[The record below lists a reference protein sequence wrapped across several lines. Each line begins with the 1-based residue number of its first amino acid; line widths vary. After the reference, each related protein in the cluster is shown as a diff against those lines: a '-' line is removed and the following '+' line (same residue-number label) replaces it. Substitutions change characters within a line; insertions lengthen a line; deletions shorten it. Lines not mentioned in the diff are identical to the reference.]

1 MIKIDRVGLEKLD
14 DLVEIDKNNFDD
26 SWNKEMFKKELEHEN
41 SQYYALFNDDK
52 IIGFIGGWYVAKE
65 YQINKFVIDKPHQD
79 KKLGQLF
86 LIYVM
91 ELYKTTKGIEKS
103 TIEVR
108 ESNKK
113 AIKVYTKAG
122 FDVVGRRPDY
132 YQNNNEDAYVMIREF
147 CDEY

>member
-1 MIKIDRVGLEKLD
+1 
-14 DLVEIDKNNFDD
+14 
-26 SWNKEMFKKELEHEN
+26 
-41 SQYYALFNDDK
+41 
-52 IIGFIGGWYVAKE
+52 
-65 YQINKFVIDKPHQD
+65 
-79 KKLGQLF
+79 
-86 LIYVM
+86 M

>member
-1 MIKIDRVGLEKLD
+1 M
-14 DLVEIDKNNFDD
+14 
-26 SWNKEMFKKELEHEN
+26 
-41 SQYYALFNDDK
+41 
-52 IIGFIGGWYVAKE
+52 
-65 YQINKFVIDKPHQD
+65 
-79 KKLGQLF
+79 
-86 LIYVM
+86 
-91 ELYKTTKGIEKS
+91 
-103 TIEVR
+103 R